1 MLEQLATMSGQDLI
15 NFMKESG
22 QLPDSPVIKTDIV
35 PSFNYEVTISFED
48 MEMNGAR
55 VEHYYLERRTNGKL
69 C

>member
-1 MLEQLATMSGQDLI
+1 MLEQLAVMSGQDLI
-15 NFMKESG
+15 NLMKGSG

-35 PSFNYEVTISFED
+35 PSFIYEVTLSYED